1 MSFMAQILQL
11 HKRCV
16 LAFGR
21 TVDASVQKEL
31 FHVLFLT
38 DIRNVFPF
46 GKPGITSTIM
56 INDIIRRYDK
66 LYKRHHFE
74 DTVNQGTR
82 SHVVTFTRSVEDV
95 LTVLLFSSVIEK

>member
-1 MSFMAQILQL
+1 MSFMAQIPRL
-11 HKRCV
+11 HQRCV
-16 LAFGR
+16 LAFGQAA
-21 TVDASVQKEL
+21 DASVQKEL
-31 FHVLFLT
+31 FKVLFLT

-46 GKPGITSTIM
+46 GKPVITSTVM

-66 LYKRHHFE
+66 WYKRHHFE